1 MTSRTSIAPEGRAVI
16 GTAAAV
22 FGVVA
27 LIGTAAGHPLSI
39 VPLVLAVGFPV
50 WFFRDPDRTVPT
62 DPRAVVS
69 PADGRVVDVSPVH
82 EDRFLHAAA
91 TKISIFMS
99 PLDVHVNRSPVA
111 GRITRLQHT
120 AGKFRAAWEDKASLD
135 NERNAMVL
143 EQGSRRFLV
152 VQIAGFLA
160 RRIVCRQAVGDV
172 LDRGQAYGVIMFG
185 SRVDL
190 YLPPDV
196 AARVRKGERVVAGE
210 TVLGELPATAHQEV
224 HA

>member
-1 MTSRTSIAPEGRAVI
+1 MIAI
-16 GTAAAV
+16 AA
-22 FGVVA
+22 GVLGMVGLVGA
-27 LIGTAAGHPLSI
+27 AAGHPVAL
-39 VPLVLAVGFPV
+39 VPLLLGVGFCLY
-50 WFFRDPDRTVPT
+50 FFRDPERIPPPGDHL
-62 DPRAVVS
+62 VVS
-69 PADGRVVDVSPVH
+69 PADGRVLEVVEEH
-82 EDRFLHAAA
+82 EARFLDAPV
-91 TKISIFMS
+91 TRVSIFMS

-111 GRITRLQHT
+111 GRVTRLQHT

-160 RRIVCRQAVGDV
+160 RRIICRQAVGDV

-196 AARVRKGERVVAGE
+196 PARVRKGERVVAGE
-210 TVLGELPATAHQEV
+210 TVLGELPATAHVEV

>member
-1 MTSRTSIAPEGRAVI
+1 MGRRTSIAPEGWAVI

-27 LIGTAAGHPLSI
+27 VVGTAAGHPASILSF
-39 VPLVLAVGFPV
+39 VVGVGFCL
-50 WFFRDPDRTVPT
+50 WFFRDPVREAPR
-62 DPRAVVS
+62 DPHAIVS
-69 PADGRVVDVSPVH
+69 PADGRVVAVTAVH
-82 EDRFLHAAA
+82 EEQFLGAPA
-91 TKISIFMS
+91 TRVSIFMS

-111 GRITRLQHT
+111 GRITQILHT

-143 EQGSRRFLV
+143 EQDGRRYLV

-160 RRIVCRQAVGDV
+160 RRIVSRRAVGDV
-172 LDRGQAYGVIMFG
+172 LTRGEAYGVIMFG
-185 SRVDL
+185 SRVDV

-196 AARVRKGERVVAGE
+196 PARVQKGDRVVAGE
-210 TVLGELPATAHQEV
+210 SVLAELP
-224 HA
+224 